1 MNNHT
6 LPTPLS
12 EIQIE
17 EYFREGYIVVPG
29 LVPSEEVDKVVAA
42 FPSINADN
50 KGWQPSIFEHE
61 NPQKD
66 AERHR
71 LLVEPHVIGAVE
83 QIFEAPARVYYGMTA
98 AVPARGGTGLPWH
111 QDNQYSQMLGG
122 ALNVFIA
129 LCDITPE
136 MAILWVAPRSHLL
149 GVQRSKSSEL
159 YNGGHREAEVE
170 PGNGFPLKGLKKG
183 DACIFDRSTYHRSLK
198 NESDQ
203 HRLAYAA
210 QFIADNTREATTGK
224 KDSTRMRARDLSQ
237 HLAPLL

>member
-6 LPTPLS
+6 SPTPLS
-12 EIQIE
+12 ETQIE
-17 EYFREGYIVVPG
+17 EYYREGYIVVPG

-42 FPSINADN
+42 FPAINADN
-50 KGWQPSIFEHE
+50 KGWQPSIFEHH

-66 AERHR
+66 VERHR

-98 AVPARGGTGLPWH
+98 AVPAHGGTGLPWH
-111 QDNQYSQMLGG
+111 QDNQYSQMLGS

-136 MAILWVAPRSHLL
+136 MAILWVAPHSHLM
-149 GVQRSKSSEL
+149 GVQPAKGSEL
-159 YNGGHREAEVE
+159 YDGGHREAVVE
-170 PGNGFPLKGLKKG
+170 PENGFPLKGLKKG
-183 DACIFDRSTYHRSLK
+183 DACIFDRSTYHRSLQ

-210 QFIADNTREATTGK
+210 QFIAANTREAATGK
-224 KDSTRMRARDLSQ
+224 IDKTRMLARDLQ
-237 HLAPLL
+237 RELAPLL